1 MKKCH
6 KLDSVKGGNA
16 LALAAIAFRA
26 TEYCLGQWEK
36 SRREHH
42 ERLDKEMKDYQF
54 EQEME
59 RCKQLNSLKG
69 HPSIDNK

>member
-1 MKKCH
+1 MQYLK
-6 KLDSVKGGNA
+6 KLDFVKGGNA

-42 ERLDKEMKDYQF
+42 ERIDKEMKQYQF
-54 EQEME
+54 EQEMQ
-59 RCKQLNSLKG
+59 RCKQLNALKG
-69 HPSIDNK
+69 LSSEDSK